1 MPIELKVPSVGESIT
16 EVQIGEWLKN
26 EGDPVSKDEPV
37 VLVETDKANVEIPAP
52 ESGVLMS
59 ISRQVGDVVPVGAV
73 IGEIETDGTV
83 AANDDSG
90 RKSSGSS
97 STDLK
102 DSTDSD
108 GGAADESGQEDAT
121 VMPAAARI
129 LEQNG
134 IEASSVRG
142 TGPGGRILKEDA
154 QAAVDRKKSGQQDAG
169 AKTKSPEPK
178 PVTAASGATSGDQS
192 KSPSGSREEKVVPM
206 SPLRKSIAR
215 SLVEAQQQG
224 ALLTTFNEVDMSA
237 VMDLRNRFKDDF
249 LKQYG
254 VKLGFMSFF
263 IKACIDALKQYPGL
277 NAEIQGNSI
286 VYKNYY
292 DVGVAVGGGKGL
304 VVPVIRDA
312 NYLSFAELEKTI
324 GDLAKK
330 ARDNRLTLEELQG
343 GTFTITNGG
352 IYGSMLSTPI
362 INPPQSGI
370 LGMHNIT
377 QRPVA
382 VNGEVVIRPMMYV
395 ALTYDHR
402 IVDGREAVSF
412 LVRIKQAIED
422 PSRLLIEI

>member
-26 EGDPVSKDEPV
+26 EGDLVSKDEPV

-52 ESGVLMS
+52 ESGVLMT
-59 ISRQVGDVVPVGAV
+59 ISRQVGEIVPVGAV
-73 IGEIETDGTV
+73 IGEIETGGTV
-83 AANDDSG
+83 AAPSPDSAPI
-90 RKSSGSS
+90 RSESMPNPSDSSE
-97 STDLK
+97 K
-102 DSTDSD
+102 K
-108 GGAADESGQEDAT
+108 

-129 LEQNG
+129 LQEKG
-134 IEASSVRG
+134 LDARSVTAS
-142 TGPGGRILKEDA
+142 GPGGRILKEDA
-154 QAAVDRKKSGQQDAG
+154 MSATSATGSASPVPSAPV
-169 AKTKSPEPK
+169 AKPPAHQT
-178 PVTAASGATSGDQS
+178 SGAAPAG
-192 KSPSGSREEKVVPM
+192 GRVREERVVPM
-206 SPLRKSIAR
+206 SPLRRTIAR

-237 VMDLRNRFKDDF
+237 VMELRNRFKDEF
-249 LKQYG
+249 LKKYN

-263 IKACIDALKQYPGL
+263 IKACVDALKQFPGL
-277 NAEIQGNSI
+277 NAEIQGNNI

-312 NYLSFAELEKTI
+312 NYLSFAQLESTI
-324 GDLAKK
+324 GELALK
-330 ARDNRLTLEELQG
+330 ARENRLSLDELQG

-370 LGMHNIT
+370 LGMHNI
-377 QRPVA
+377 QDRPVA
-382 VNGEVVIRPMMYV
+382 LNGQVVIRPMMFLAV
-395 ALTYDHR
+395 TYDHR

-412 LVRIKQAIED
+412 LVRVKQGIED